1 MNERELNDNG
11 EIGLQVV
18 YSEKII
24 PVVPLRVDDQRLI
37 DIFLSNKSPQTIAAY
52 RKDLKDFAQF
62 LGVGDGDLDAVARLF
77 LSNGRGPA
85 NSIAAEYRTHL
96 EEKGLAPATI
106 NRRLSALRALVEQAG
121 TLGLV
126 SWELKIKGIKSRP
139 YRDTAGPGTRNVRKM
154 LGLIEGRKKKDIKKD
169 NRQEAQANPKA
180 IRDYA
185 ILRLLFDLALRRG
198 EVVSLDLSDIDLEG
212 RQIKVKGKGRAE
224 KEILALPEATAEAL
238 TEWLEVRGETDG
250 PLFTNFDRA
259 KKGHR
264 LTGAA
269 VYYII
274 RKLGKEI
281 GITTRP
287 HGLRHSAITACV
299 DQFPLTDVQKFSRH
313 KKIETVAVYADNKD
327 GVQSKIAD
335 FVSATA

>member
-1 MNERELNDNG
+1 MN
-11 EIGLQVV
+11 
-18 YSEKII
+18 
-24 PVVPLRVDDQRLI
+24 DQRLKSDGDGTGLPVVHSEKSLTLVPRTVDPQRLI
-37 DIFLSNKSPQTIAAY
+37 EIFLSNKSPQTVAAY
-52 RKDLKDFAQF
+52 RKDLKDFARF
-62 LGVGDGDLDAVARLF
+62 LGVEDGNPDEVTRLF
-77 LSNGRGPA
+77 LSHGRGPA

-96 EEKGLAPATI
+96 EERSLSPATI

-126 SWELKIKGIKSRP
+126 TWELKIKGIKSDP
-139 YRDTAGPGTRNVRKM
+139 YRNTEGPGTRNVRNM
-154 LGLIEGRKKKDIKKD
+154 LGLIVSRKTTKTRRDKEE
-169 NRQEAQANPKA
+169 RQNPKA
-180 IRDYA
+180 YRDYA
-185 ILRLLFDLALRRG
+185 ILRLLYDLALRRG
-198 EVVSLDLSDIDLEG
+198 EVVSLDVGDVDLAD
-212 RQIKVKGKGRAE
+212 RKIQVKGKGRAE
-224 KEILALPEATAEAL
+224 KEILALPESTVQAL
-238 TEWLEVRGETDG
+238 QDWMRFRGDSHG

-259 KKGHR
+259 NKGHR

-269 VYYII
+269 VYYVI

-299 DQFPLTDVQKFSRH
+299 DQFPLTDVKKFSRH
-313 KKIETVAVYADNKD
+313 KKIETVAVYADNKE